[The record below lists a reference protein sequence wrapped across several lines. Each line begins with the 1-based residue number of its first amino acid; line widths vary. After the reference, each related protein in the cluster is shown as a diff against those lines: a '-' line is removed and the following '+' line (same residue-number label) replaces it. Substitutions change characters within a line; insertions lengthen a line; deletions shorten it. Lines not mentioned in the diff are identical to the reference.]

1 MFQIYNPLTNK
12 NVSVIPVL
20 MRDGI
25 AGYSKDG
32 TKIYYDPTV
41 PVWMMTPLVAHEVLE
56 MVLMQQL
63 EMSYEEA
70 HRKATTLEREVCI
83 GMNVQWEKYDETYR
97 QLLGEIGKRDP
108 KPPVPSDMDVHV

>member
-1 MFQIYNPLTNK
+1 MFQMFYNPLTNK

-41 PVWMMTPLVAHEVLE
+41 PVWMMTPLIAHEVLE
-56 MVLMQQL
+56 MVLIQIL
-63 EMSYEEA
+63 GFTYAVA
-70 HRKATTLEREVCI
+70 HKLATILERSVYQHEYS
-83 GMNVQWEKYDETYR
+83 M
-97 QLLGEIGKRDP
+97 GKI
-108 KPPVPSDMDVHV
+108 

>member
-1 MFQIYNPLTNK
+1 MFYNPLTNK

-32 TKIYYDPTV
+32 TKIYYDLTV
-41 PVWMMTPLVAHEVLE
+41 PVWMMTPLIAHEVLE
-56 MVLMQQL
+56 MVLTQIL
-63 EMSYEEA
+63 GFTYAVA
-70 HRKATTLEREVCI
+70 HKLATILEREVCI
-83 GMNVQWEKYDETYR
+83 SMNIPWEKYDETYR

-108 KPPVPSDMDVHV
+108 KPPIPSDMDVHI